1 MDYLISG
8 QPHVQA
14 TLTQHKILNIYFVLF
29 VGLNS
34 YVFIGLFC
42 IIMILYCPAASFPRI
57 LYLLFVFLDS
67 LIIFIM
73 CYYRNYKGILF
84 IIICC
89 ITFKN

>member
-67 LIIFIM
+67 LNLFLTIH
-73 CYYRNYKGILF
+73 YYIYYVLLQEL
-84 IIICC
+84 
-89 ITFKN
+89 